1 MSERLSAIAA
11 RLGAP
16 FVDASCEGA
25 DAAVSRI
32 VTDTRALRPG
42 DLLVA
47 LRGERFDA
55 HEFLAQAREKGAVGA
70 VVDHPVADSLAQI
83 VVPDT
88 RLALGLLARAHR
100 LDWDGQLIAV
110 TGNSGKTTVK
120 EMLASILGRRAPTLA
135 TRGNLNNDIGAPL
148 TLLELAA
155 EHRYAAI
162 ELGANHLGEI
172 AWTTA
177 LAKPQV
183 VIITNVTGAHVG
195 EFGGMGQIAQ
205 AKGEIL
211 AGLSSD
217 GCAVLDRDEA
227 YFPVWR
233 ALAGRAR
240 VVDYGLEDYGIKN
253 YGIKDYGI
261 EAGASVTAR
270 DLVCDP
276 AGRYAFTLCLP
287 GEASVRVGLSL
298 MGRHNVRN
306 ALAAAAA
313 THALGF
319 GAAEIAT
326 GLEAC
331 RSMAGRMQVVDGIR
345 GSCVIDDTYNANP
358 GAMLAALEALSSL
371 PSPRWCFLGAMGE
384 LGGDSERLHAEVGRS
399 ARDLGLDFLGTYGEP
414 ARAASEAFG
423 HEGHH
428 FDDWAALER
437 FAQDQ
442 LPSRASVLVKGS
454 RSAGMERLVAALRD
468 DASR

>member
-1 MSERLSAIAA
+1 MSERLSTIAA

-120 EMLASILGRRAPTLA
+120 EMLSSILSRRAPTLA

-183 VIITNVTGAHVG
+183 AIITNVTGAHVG

-211 AGLSSD
+211 AGLTGD
-217 GCAVLDRDEA
+217 GYAVLDRDEA

-240 VVDYGLEDYGIKN
+240 VVDYGID
-253 YGIKDYGI
+253 DD
-261 EAGASVTAR
+261 ASITAR
-270 DLVCDP
+270 DLVCDS

-358 GAMLAALEALSSL
+358 GAMRAALEALSSL

-384 LGGDSERLHAEVGRS
+384 LGGDSERLHAEVGRL

-414 ARAASEAFG
+414 ARAASAAFG
-423 HEGHH
+423 DEGHH

>member
-16 FVDASCEGA
+16 FVDAPCEGP

-120 EMLASILGRRAPTLA
+120 EMLSSILSRRAPTLA

-183 VIITNVTGAHVG
+183 AIITNVTGAHVG

-211 AGLSSD
+211 AGLTGD
-217 GCAVLDRDEA
+217 GYAVLDRDEA

-240 VVDYGLEDYGIKN
+240 VVDYGID
-253 YGIKDYGI
+253 DD
-261 EAGASVTAR
+261 ASITAR
-270 DLVCDP
+270 DLVCDS

-358 GAMLAALEALSSL
+358 GAMRAALKALSSL

-384 LGGDSERLHAEVGRS
+384 LGEDSERLHAEVGRS
-399 ARDLGLDFLGTYGEP
+399 ARDLGLDFLGTYGES

-423 HEGHH
+423 DEGHH

>member
-1 MSERLSAIAA
+1 MSEGLSTVAA
-11 RLGAP
+11 RLGAS
-16 FVDASCEGA
+16 FEGS
-25 DAAVSRI
+25 DTAVSRI

-70 VVDHPVADSLAQI
+70 VVDHPVTDSLAQI

-110 TGNSGKTTVK
+110 TGNSGKTSVK
-120 EMLASILGRRAPTLA
+120 EMLASILSRRAPTLA

-183 VIITNVTGAHVG
+183 AIITNVTGAHVG

-217 GCAVLDRDEA
+217 GYAVLDRDEA
-227 YFPVWR
+227 YFSVWR

-240 VVDYGLEDYGIKN
+240 VVDYSIEDC
-253 YGIKDYGI
+253 GI

-270 DLVCDP
+270 DLVCDS

-331 RSMAGRMQVVDGIR
+331 RSMAGRMQVVGGIR
-345 GSCVIDDTYNANP
+345 GSCLIDDTYNANP
-358 GAMLAALEALSSL
+358 GAMRAALEALSSL

-384 LGGDSERLHAEVGRS
+384 LGEASERLHAEVGRS

-414 ARAASEAFG
+414 ARAASAAFG
-423 HEGHH
+423 DEGHH
-428 FDDWAALER
+428 FDDWEALVR

>member
-1 MSERLSAIAA
+1 MSDKLSAIAA
-11 RLGAP
+11 RLGASLSGS
-16 FVDASCEGA
+16 DAVVG
-25 DAAVSRI
+25 RI
-32 VTDTRALRPG
+32 VTDTRALAPG

-47 LRGERFDA
+47 LQGERFDA
-55 HEFLAQAREKGAVGA
+55 HEFLADAREKGAAGA
-70 VVDHPVADSLAQI
+70 IVAHPVADPLAQI
-83 VVPDT
+83 EVPDT

-100 LDWDGQLIAV
+100 LDWYGELIAV

-120 EMLASILGRRAPTLA
+120 EMLAAILSRRAPALA

-148 TLLELAA
+148 TLLELGV

-183 VIITNVTGAHVG
+183 AIITNVTGAHVG

-211 AGLSSD
+211 AGLPVD
-217 GCAVLDRDEA
+217 GCAVLDRDEV

-233 ALAGRAR
+233 RLAGRTR
-240 VVDYGLEDYGIKN
+240 VIDFGL
-253 YGIKDYGI
+253 

-270 DLVCDP
+270 DLVCDST
-276 AGRYAFTLCLP
+276 GRYAFTLCLP
-287 GEASVRVGLSL
+287 GEATVRIALAM

-313 THALGF
+313 TYALGF
-319 GAAEIAT
+319 GVAEIAA

-331 RSMAGRMQVVDGIR
+331 RSMSGRMQRVEGLRDSVV
-345 GSCVIDDTYNANP
+345 VDDTYNANP
-358 GAMLAALEALSSL
+358 GAMRAALETLASL
-371 PSPRWCFLGAMGE
+371 PAPRWCFLGAMGE
-384 LGGDSERLHAEVGRS
+384 LGRDAERLHAEIGQC
-399 ARDLGLDFLGTYGEP
+399 ALDLGIDFLGTYGEP

-423 HEGHH
+423 HEGRH

-454 RSAGMERLVAALRD
+454 RSAGMERLVAALCD

>member
-1 MSERLSAIAA
+1 MNDRLSGIAS
-11 RLGAP
+11 RLGATLN
-16 FVDASCEGA
+16 GA
-25 DAAVSRI
+25 DVEVSRI

-47 LRGERFDA
+47 LQGERFDA
-55 HEFLAQAREKGAVGA
+55 HDFLAEAREKGAVGA
-70 VVDHPVADSLAQI
+70 VVARPVADPLAQ
-83 VVPDT
+83 VEVPDT

-100 LDWDGQLIAV
+100 LGWGGKLIAV

-120 EMLASILGRRAPTLA
+120 EMLASILRRRAPTLA

-148 TLLELAA
+148 TLLELDA
-155 EHRYAAI
+155 EQRYAAI

-183 VIITNVTGAHVG
+183 AVITNVTGAHVG

-211 AGLSSD
+211 AGLAMD
-217 GCAVLDRDEA
+217 GCAVLDRDER

-240 VVDYGLEDYGIKN
+240 VIDFGI
-253 YGIKDYGI
+253 GSD
-261 EAGASVTAR
+261 ASVTAH
-270 DLVCDP
+270 DLVCD
-276 AGRYAFTLCLP
+276 AGGRYAFTLSLP
-287 GEASVRVGLSL
+287 GETSVRVSLAL

-319 GAAEIAT
+319 CGAEIVT

-331 RSMAGRMQVVDGIR
+331 QSMAGRMQVVDGVR
-345 GSCVIDDTYNANP
+345 DSRVIDDTYNANP
-358 GAMLAALEALSSL
+358 GAMRAALETLASL
-371 PSPRWCFLGAMGE
+371 PAPRWCFLGPMGE
-384 LGGDSERLHAEVGRS
+384 MGAESERLHAEVGRL
-399 ARDLGLDFLGTYGEP
+399 AHDLGLDFLGTYGEA
-414 ARAASEAFG
+414 ARAATEAFG
-423 HEGHH
+423 NEGRH
-428 FDDWAALER
+428 FDDWATLER
-437 FAQDQ
+437 FAQHQ

>member
-1 MSERLSAIAA
+1 MSDKLSAVAA
-11 RLGAP
+11 RLGA
-16 FVDASCEGA
+16 SLKGA
-25 DAAVSRI
+25 DAAVMRI
-32 VTDTRALRPG
+32 VTDTRALLPG

-47 LRGERFDA
+47 LQGERFDA
-55 HEFLAQAREKGAVGA
+55 HDFLAQAREKGAIGA
-70 VVDHPVADSLAQI
+70 VVSYPVDDPLAQI
-83 VVPDT
+83 QVPDT

-100 LDWDGQLIAV
+100 LAWDGKLIAV

-120 EMLASILGRRAPTLA
+120 EMLASILSRRSPTLA

-148 TLLELAA
+148 TLLELTA

-177 LAKPQV
+177 QARPQV
-183 VIITNVTGAHVG
+183 AVITNVTGAHVG

-211 AGLSSD
+211 AGLSID
-217 GCAVLDRDEA
+217 GCAVLDRDET

-233 ALAGRAR
+233 TLSGRAR
-240 VVDYGLEDYGIKN
+240 VIDFAIDA
-253 YGIKDYGI
+253 D
-261 EAGASVTAR
+261 ASVMAR
-270 DLVCDP
+270 DLACDSG
-276 AGRYAFTLCLP
+276 GRYAFTLCLP
-287 GEASVRVGLSL
+287 GEASVRIALSL

-313 THALGF
+313 TYALGF

-331 RSMAGRMQVVDGIR
+331 RSMSGRMQVVKGLR
-345 GSCVIDDTYNANP
+345 GGVVIDDSYNANP
-358 GAMLAALEALSSL
+358 GAMRAALETLASL
-371 PSPRWCFLGAMGE
+371 PAPRWCFLGAMGE
-384 LGGDSERLHAEVGRS
+384 MGRDSERLHAEIGRC
-399 ARDLGLDFLGTYGEP
+399 ALDLGIDFLGTYGEP
-414 ARAASEAFG
+414 ARAATEAFG

-428 FDDWAALER
+428 FDDWATLER

>member
-1 MSERLSAIAA
+1 MSDKLGAVAA
-11 RLGAP
+11 RLGASLRGP
-16 FVDASCEGA
+16 DAEF
-25 DAAVSRI
+25 SRI
-32 VTDTRALRPG
+32 VTDTRALSPG

-47 LRGERFDA
+47 LEGERFDA
-55 HEFLAQAREKGAVGA
+55 HDFLAQARDKGAVGA
-70 VVDHPVADSLAQI
+70 VVSHPVDDPLAQI
-83 VVPDT
+83 EVPDT

-100 LDWDGQLIAV
+100 LAWTGQLIAV

-120 EMLASILGRRAPTLA
+120 EMLASILPVRAPTLA

-148 TLLELAA
+148 TLLELGADQ
-155 EHRYAAI
+155 RYAAI

-183 VIITNVTGAHVG
+183 AVITNVTGAHVG
-195 EFGGMGQIAQ
+195 EFGGLGQIAQ

-211 AGLSSD
+211 AGLPAD
-217 GCAVLDRDEA
+217 GCAVLDRDER

-233 ALAGRAR
+233 ALAGGTR
-240 VVDYGLEDYGIKN
+240 VIDFGI
-253 YGIKDYGI
+253 D
-261 EAGASVTAR
+261 ADASVTAG

-276 AGRYAFTLCLP
+276 AGRYAFTLRLP
-287 GEASVRVGLSL
+287 NGTSVRVTLSL

-313 THALGF
+313 AHALGF
-319 GAAEIAT
+319 SGAEIAA

-331 RSMAGRMQVVDGIR
+331 RSMAGRMQAIDGIR
-345 GSCVIDDTYNANP
+345 GSRVIDDSYNANP
-358 GAMLAALEALSSL
+358 GAMRAALEVLASL
-371 PSPRWCFLGAMGE
+371 PAPRWCFIGAMGE
-384 LGGDSERLHAEVGRS
+384 MGADAERLHAEIGHA
-399 ARDLGLDFLGTYGEP
+399 ARDFGIDFLGTYGEP
-414 ARAASEAFG
+414 ARAATEAFG
-423 HEGHH
+423 DEGHH
-428 FDDWAALER
+428 FDDWATLER

>member
-1 MSERLSAIAA
+1 MSEVLSTIAA

-16 FVDASCEGA
+16 FEGA
-25 DAAVSRI
+25 DAAVTRI

-70 VVDHPVADSLAQI
+70 VVDHPVADSLTQI

-120 EMLASILGRRAPTLA
+120 EMLSSILSRRAPTLA

-183 VIITNVTGAHVG
+183 AVITNVTGAHVG

-217 GCAVLDRDEA
+217 GYAVLDRDEA
-227 YFPVWR
+227 YFSVWR

-240 VVDYGLEDYGIKN
+240 VVDYGID
-253 YGIKDYGI
+253 D
-261 EAGASVTAR
+261 GASVTAR

-319 GAAEIAT
+319 GAAEIAA

-358 GAMLAALEALSSL
+358 GAMRAALEALSSL

-384 LGGDSERLHAEVGRS
+384 LGEDSERLHAEVGRS

>member
-1 MSERLSAIAA
+1 MNGRLSTIAA
-11 RLGAP
+11 QLGATLR
-16 FVDASCEGA
+16 GA
-25 DAAVSRI
+25 DVEFSRV
-32 VTDTRALRPG
+32 VTDTRALLPG

-47 LRGERFDA
+47 LEGERFDA
-55 HEFLAQAREKGAVGA
+55 HDFLSQAREKGAVGA
-70 VVDHPVADSLAQI
+70 IVSRPIDDSLTQI
-83 VVPDT
+83 EVPDT

-100 LDWDGQLIAV
+100 LAWDGQLIAV

-120 EMLASILGRRAPTLA
+120 EMLASILPARAPTLA
-135 TRGNLNNDIGAPL
+135 TRGNQNNDIGAPL
-148 TLLELAA
+148 TLLELSA
-155 EHRYAAI
+155 EQRYAAI

-172 AWTTA
+172 SWTTA

-183 VIITNVTGAHVG
+183 AIITNVTGAHVG
-195 EFGGMGQIAQ
+195 EFGGLGQIAQ

-211 AGLSSD
+211 AGLPVD
-217 GCAVLDRDEA
+217 GCAVLDRDER
-227 YFPVWR
+227 YFPVWQ

-240 VVDYGLEDYGIKN
+240 VIDFGI
-253 YGIKDYGI
+253 DT
-261 EAGASVTAR
+261 GASVVAD
-270 DLVCDP
+270 DLVCDA
-276 AGRYAFTLCLP
+276 AGRYAFTLHLP
-287 GEASVRVGLSL
+287 GETPVRVTLSL

-319 GAAEIAT
+319 CGAEIAA

-331 RSMAGRMQVVDGIR
+331 HSMAGRMQALDGIR
-345 GSCVIDDTYNANP
+345 GSRVIDDSYNANP
-358 GAMLAALEALSSL
+358 GAMRAALEVLASL

-384 LGGDSERLHAEVGRS
+384 MGADAERLHAEVGRA
-399 ARDLGLDFLGTYGEP
+399 ARDLGIEFLGTYGEP
-414 ARAASEAFG
+414 ARAAIEAFG
-423 HEGHH
+423 DEGRH
-428 FDDWAALER
+428 FNDWATLER

>member
-1 MSERLSAIAA
+1 MSEGLSTVAA
-11 RLGAP
+11 RLGAS
-16 FVDASCEGA
+16 FEGS
-25 DAAVSRI
+25 DTAVSRI

-70 VVDHPVADSLAQI
+70 VVDHPVTDSLAQI

-110 TGNSGKTTVK
+110 TGNSGKTSVK
-120 EMLASILGRRAPTLA
+120 EMLASILSRRAPTLA

-183 VIITNVTGAHVG
+183 AIITNVTGAHVG

-217 GCAVLDRDEA
+217 GYAVLDRDEA
-227 YFPVWR
+227 YFSVWR

-240 VVDYGLEDYGIKN
+240 VVDYGID
-253 YGIKDYGI
+253 D
-261 EAGASVTAR
+261 GASVTAR
-270 DLVCDP
+270 DLVCDS

-298 MGRHNVRN
+298 MGRHNVHN

-319 GAAEIAT
+319 GAAEIAA

-358 GAMLAALEALSSL
+358 GAMRAALEALSSL